1 MDITELLTFSAKQGA
16 SDLHLSAGLP
26 PMIRVDGDVRR
37 INVPELDHKAVHGLI
52 YDIMNDKQRR
62 DFEEKLETD
71 FSFEVPGVSRF
82 RVNAF
87 NQNRGAAEV
96 FRTIPT
102 EILSMETLGM
112 GQVFKDLASKP
123 RGLVL
128 VTGPTGSGKSTT
140 LASMIQQRNQFGSG
154 HIVTVEDPIEYLHKH
169 GNCIITQREVGVDT
183 DSFEAAPE
191 NTLRQAPDCIVIGEI
206 RSKEA
211 MQQAITFA
219 ETGHLCLAT
228 LHANTANQALER
240 ILHFFP
246 KEEHDRVRMDLAMNL
261 KGILGQQ
268 LLPTPTRDQLVLATE
283 ILFNSPLVADKIRN
297 GELHKIRSL
306 MARSATIGMQTFD
319 QALFTLYQR
328 GLIRYEEALKH
339 ANSINDLRLQ
349 IKLAQG
355 IKRSGHSRL
364 ETQGFAE

>member
-1 MDITELLTFSAKQGA
+1 M
-16 SDLHLSAGLP
+16 
-26 PMIRVDGDVRR
+26 
-37 INVPELDHKAVHGLI
+37 
-52 YDIMNDKQRR
+52 
-62 DFEEKLETD
+62 
-71 FSFEVPGVSRF
+71 
-82 RVNAF
+82 
-87 NQNRGAAEV
+87 
-96 FRTIPT
+96 
-102 EILSMETLGM
+102 
-112 GQVFKDLASKP
+112 
-123 RGLVL
+123 
-128 VTGPTGSGKSTT
+128 
-140 LASMIQQRNQFGSG
+140 
-154 HIVTVEDPIEYLHKH
+154 
-169 GNCIITQREVGVDT
+169 
-183 DSFEAAPE
+183 
-191 NTLRQAPDCIVIGEI
+191 IGEI

-261 KGILGQQ
+261 KGIIGQQ

-283 ILFNSPLVADKIRN
+283 ILLNSPLVADKIRN
-297 GELHKIRSL
+297 GELHEIRSL

-355 IKRSGHSRL
+355 IKRTGHSRL